1 MLAMLNLSML
11 HKLSVTAER
20 ILFEELNV
28 ITFMC
33 ISGTF
38 VYFVPWCMSL
48 GITLRWK
55 ETMGMLNSWPMI
67 LACLETRR
75 QRGTKRK
82 AQFGNLSLALKLI
95 ALAVTV
101 LIVVLAAASLSILF
115 KNLPVCLLPSKGRG
129 NCAGTASLA
138 SFYVAADIPSAG
150 GRSGSTAFGRD
161 GFQR

>member
-1 MLAMLNLSML
+1 
-11 HKLSVTAER
+11 
-20 ILFEELNV
+20 
-28 ITFMC
+28 
-33 ISGTF
+33 
-38 VYFVPWCMSL
+38 
-48 GITLRWK
+48 
-55 ETMGMLNSWPMI
+55 MGMLNSWPMI

-150 GRSGSTAFGRD
+150 GRSGSAAFGRD
-161 GFQR
+161 GFQRWNYVHQRWGFLNLLGSSQVNKMKLRRARRMLTELTVTTWTCAEH